1 LRQSALTLE
10 QRADPVDWHSMTGWK
25 RLALMGLMVCLP
37 IPMLAASGLAVPLPS
52 VVYRVAVG
60 VAERTQAVAVHVPG
74 FEAVVAE
81 TKQVARHGKIRFSAE
96 ELAVAGSPTRAATPA
111 GEDRPQRP
119 LRARHSTRR
128 VAHRAKGTKEPAARA
143 TRLKS
148 VAPTRAELDH
158 ATRAVAAPGTQVPPR
173 ASDSPGRDERVQDK
187 KDPVPAENPSGGS
200 TAGPS
205 NPPESRTS
213 APKVEHK
220 TSSPRDEPTT
230 SPPRE
235 EPRNVPGTDPILTTP
250 PRLTPPPP
258 VPPLPVS
265 PPIDP
270 LPDPVPLKPKAQL
283 EEIAAELRKI
293 VAARNADRVGQA
305 VEKIESAVAR
315 LEKTPPDSQ
324 GAVGDIKNAV
334 QKLDAALTEHEIN
347 IAERTLFVTR
357 LNAVSEQLKAAP

>member
-1 LRQSALTLE
+1 
-10 QRADPVDWHSMTGWK
+10 MTGWK

-74 FEAVVAE
+74 FEAIVAE
-81 TKQVARHGKIRFSAE
+81 TKQVARRGEIRFSAE

-111 GEDRPQRP
+111 GEDRPQRA
-119 LRARHSTRR
+119 LRAPHSARR
-128 VAHRAKGTKEPAARA
+128 VAHRPKGTKGPGARA
-143 TRLKS
+143 KPLKS
-148 VAPTRAELDH
+148 VAPAGAELDR
-158 ATRAVAAPGTQVPPR
+158 ATRAVAAPDTREASDPPR
-173 ASDSPGRDERVQDK
+173 RDERVQDR
-187 KDPVPAENPSGGS
+187 KDPLPAENPSVGS

-213 APKVEHK
+213 APKEEPK
-220 TSSPRDEPTT
+220 ASSTRDEPTT
-230 SPPRE
+230 SAPRE
-235 EPRNVPGTDPILTTP
+235 EPRTAPGTDPVLATP

-270 LPDPVPLKPKAQL
+270 LPDPVPLKPKVQL

-315 LEKTPPDSQ
+315 LEKTPPDNQ
-324 GAVGDIKNAV
+324 GAVGDIRNAV
-334 QKLDAALTEHEIN
+334 QKLDAAVTEHEIT

-357 LNAVSEQLKAAP
+357 LNAVSEQLKAAL